1 MRGIAW
7 VSPALLSLLLLCQ
20 MAAAEGPGHDRLKIV
35 NQCDDDVWA
44 VFTPGGSPAQPA
56 VEANSGAWFRPYAT
70 QEDFEDPGWLGTI
83 AKSSATMTLS
93 SPGKTPPGFVFVA
106 GQIIKVK
113 RAGAAGADLTTT
125 ILKVINENTVLM
137 LKDAAKTAVIKAT
150 VLYDTLA
157 GAVLIKGNGAA
168 AKIFAIPDQGA
179 PNGNFRFFMGCP
191 SLSDNSNPFDE
202 SGCVVGSIAG
212 DLAAVNT
219 LFEPTFGCVKGS
231 KTCAFNPA
239 ANPAKHR
246 LCPTQPNAKNCGY
259 LSSTDYYDIS
269 AVDGYTLPLKVEAS
283 GVGCSAP
290 LIDGSMLDL
299 GSCPSESSNTLYSTN
314 AAQQSLIDKGI
325 SLLSEDGKYRRAC
338 IAPFHWFE
346 TTTSGSPANTDPT
359 QPNCANAKCTSVSY
373 YAGDGCDG
381 AQPRLACP
389 GGSGPQQRV
398 GPQQNGRFAIQ
409 NTNWVT
415 QIYGLGYTGYTWQY
429 GDGVGNQTCPAAAK
443 TSYTVTLCPEGG
455 KPYEKSRWKFSAADG
470 DCAVAPDGTRGRW
483 YPSLAACQRDNM
495 LYVCD
500 DLTASD
506 PFKVPGALWRA
517 DADATKDRQGYSY
530 MDVQK
535 MAQLECEDFPVSI
548 AGYPSVKAVPIC
560 YQYYG
565 KDAKLLCPVGSLRH
579 EHRPRWRRR
588 DRDDSIDSAW

>member
-231 KTCAFNPA
+231 KTCPSTPPQTRQSIGFVQPSPMRRIA
-239 ANPAKHR
+239 AI
-246 LCPTQPNAKNCGY
+246 CPRPT
-259 LSSTDYYDIS
+259 
-269 AVDGYTLPLKVEAS
+269 
-283 GVGCSAP
+283 
-290 LIDGSMLDL
+290 
-299 GSCPSESSNTLYSTN
+299 
-314 AAQQSLIDKGI
+314 
-325 SLLSEDGKYRRAC
+325 
-338 IAPFHWFE
+338 
-346 TTTSGSPANTDPT
+346 TTTSVRS
-359 QPNCANAKCTSVSY
+359 
-373 YAGDGCDG
+373 
-381 AQPRLACP
+381 
-389 GGSGPQQRV
+389 
-398 GPQQNGRFAIQ
+398 
-409 NTNWVT
+409 
-415 QIYGLGYTGYTWQY
+415 
-429 GDGVGNQTCPAAAK
+429 
-443 TSYTVTLCPEGG
+443 
-455 KPYEKSRWKFSAADG
+455 
-470 DCAVAPDGTRGRW
+470 
-483 YPSLAACQRDNM
+483 
-495 LYVCD
+495 
-500 DLTASD
+500 TAT
-506 PFKVPGALWRA
+506 PCR
-517 DADATKDRQGYSY
+517 
-530 MDVQK
+530 
-535 MAQLECEDFPVSI
+535 
-548 AGYPSVKAVPIC
+548 
-560 YQYYG
+560 
-565 KDAKLLCPVGSLRH
+565 
-579 EHRPRWRRR
+579 
-588 DRDDSIDSAW
+588 